1 MEETNEW
8 MNMQPNEWLNEWM
21 KEFMSERANEWMN
34 EVNERKSY
42 KFFEIRVNFMKR

>member
-8 MNMQPNEWLNEWM
+8 MNMRTNEWLNKWM

-34 EVNERKSY
+34 EVNERNSY
-42 KFFEIRVNFMKR
+42 KFFEIRVNSMKR